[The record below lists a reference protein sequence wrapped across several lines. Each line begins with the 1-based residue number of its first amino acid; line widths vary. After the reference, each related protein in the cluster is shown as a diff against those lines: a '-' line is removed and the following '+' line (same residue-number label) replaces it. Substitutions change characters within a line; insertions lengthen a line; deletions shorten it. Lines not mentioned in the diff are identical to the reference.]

1 MRQPHRPAIIAIAL
15 VLAAVTTVSAQVG
28 GAPGPPS
35 TLWSFLGIP
44 QGIQKVKGAMLNR
57 RGKHPGLEPKPPL
70 KAIADPANLESKD
83 AAIKKAAELK
93 TAEDMKKQKIKAVKY
108 LASIGCGCYD
118 IDGGVTEAMVAAMG
132 DCTEDVRLETV
143 KAIADAA
150 GDGCCSKCGSVCCC
164 NKDILMKL
172 AEMAY
177 ERDDHGCYVEPS
189 ERVRQEAAK
198 AIEICCPNNLAPV
211 IIDELPPEP
220 IPEPETIPEPVRPEL
235 PSDDEEDLREISG
248 NSFQE
253 SEELPDNSKQFR
265 NALNLLYPEPNLPH
279 SRDKTYLAHQVEG
292 NSARNQVQVV
302 SSRQSKHSNRS
313 LLSTVVH
320 VNPKQGLV
328 HVHFA
333 TKSTQVPVG
342 SRISIYR
349 NLKGKRTYMGELE
362 VVESF
367 AGSANISGSTECLAA
382 FSRGDVIRWSF
393 RTAGLQRIENS
404 TNSMF
409 LR

>member
-1 MRQPHRPAIIAIAL
+1 MRPLRRSAIIAITL

-28 GAPGPPS
+28 GTPGPPT
-35 TLWSFLGIP
+35 TLWNFLGIP
-44 QGIQKVKGAMLNR
+44 QGIQKLRGATTNR
-57 RGKHPGLEPKPPL
+57 RGNRPGREPKPPL

-83 AAIKKAAELK
+83 PAIKKAAEVK
-93 TAEDMKKQKIKAVKY
+93 QAEDLKKQKIKAVKY

-150 GDGCCSKCGSVCCC
+150 GEGCCSKCGSVCCC
-164 NKDILMKL
+164 NKDILTKL

-189 ERVRQEAAK
+189 ADVREEAAE

-211 IIDELPPEP
+211 IVDEPEP
-220 IPEPETIPEPVRPEL
+220 LPKPDPREMPGDQKQDPRETGGDSLPE
-235 PSDDEEDLREISG
+235 G
-248 NSFQE
+248 
-253 SEELPDNSKQFR
+253 EELPNNSEPVA
-265 NALNLLYPEPNLPH
+265 NTMDLHYPESILPY
-279 SRDKTYLAHQVEG
+279 SRDKTNLAHHRVEEH
-292 NSARNQVQVV
+292 STRHKVQTV
-302 SSRQSKHSNRS
+302 SNRQSEPSNRS
-313 LLSTVVH
+313 SLGTVVH
-320 VNPKQGLV
+320 VSPAHRLA

-333 TKSTQVPVG
+333 TKSTQAPVG
-342 SRISIYR
+342 SRIRVFKNVEGI
-349 NLKGKRTYMGELE
+349 RTLMGELE

-382 FSRGDVIRWSF
+382 LSRGDVIRWSF
-393 RTAGLQRIENS
+393 RTAGL
-404 TNSMF
+404 
-409 LR
+409 

>member
-1 MRQPHRPAIIAIAL
+1 MRQPHRPAVVAIAL
-15 VLAAVTTVSAQVG
+15 LLTAVTTVSAQVG
-28 GAPGPPS
+28 GAPGPPP

-44 QGIQKVKGAMLNR
+44 QGMQKVKGAMMNR
-57 RGKHPGLEPKPPL
+57 RGNHPGLEPKPPL

-93 TAEDMKKQKIKAVKY
+93 TAEDLKKQKIKAVKY

-177 ERDDHGCYVEPS
+177 ERDDHGCYLEPS
-189 ERVRQEAAK
+189 DRVRQEAAK
-198 AIEICCPNNLAPV
+198 AIEICCPNNLAPM
-211 IIDELPPEP
+211 IIDEEEDRQRETIEPE
-220 IPEPETIPEPVRPEL
+220 EPETKIRETG
-235 PSDDEEDLREISG
+235 DD
-248 NSFQE
+248 SFPE
-253 SEELPDNSKQFR
+253 SEELPSIQDSGELLDNSKPLR
-265 NALNLLYPEPNLPH
+265 NAMNLHYPESNLPH

-349 NLKGKRTYMGELE
+349 ILKGKRTYMGELE

-382 FSRGDVIRWSF
+382 FSRGELIRLSF
-393 RTAGLQRIENS
+393 RTTGLQRIENS
-404 TNSMF
+404 TDSMF